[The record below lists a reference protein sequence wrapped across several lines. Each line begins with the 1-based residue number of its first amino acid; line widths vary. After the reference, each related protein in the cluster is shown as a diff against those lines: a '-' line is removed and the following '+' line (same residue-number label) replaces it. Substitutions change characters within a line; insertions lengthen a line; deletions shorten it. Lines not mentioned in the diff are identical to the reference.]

1 MPSLQNTRHEA
12 FAQGLAKGLGNSEAY
27 RKAGYDSAPGA
38 AAVSA
43 NRLLKDANIRS
54 RIDEIRAEADE
65 MDREAT
71 AKACEALSI
80 DKQWVM
86 SRLVENA
93 NRAMQAVEIR
103 NQDGGTGEYKYDGA
117 VANRSLELLGKEL
130 GMFKDKTEIKHSGGM
145 DIAWLPVS

>member
-1 MPSLQNTRHEA
+1 
-12 FAQGLAKGLGNSEAY
+12 
-27 RKAGYDSAPGA
+27 
-38 AAVSA
+38 
-43 NRLLKDANIRS
+43 
-54 RIDEIRAEADE
+54 

-86 SRLVENA
+86 ARLVENA
-93 NRAMQAVEIR
+93 ERAMQAVEVK
-103 NQDGGTGEYKYDGA
+103 DGQGRTTGEFKYDGS

-130 GMFKDKTEIKHSGGM
+130 GMFKDKAEVKHSGGM